1 MFLPHGVARRPLWS
15 MTGMGQRGTK
25 GSKMPMC
32 SSAVMTSLPRAN
44 GVYAI
49 SKSVEAVI
57 NRATELMYRE
67 FLTIILFTNYRI
79 HELKI

>member
-1 MFLPHGVARRPLWS
+1 
-15 MTGMGQRGTK
+15 
-25 GSKMPMC
+25 MPMC